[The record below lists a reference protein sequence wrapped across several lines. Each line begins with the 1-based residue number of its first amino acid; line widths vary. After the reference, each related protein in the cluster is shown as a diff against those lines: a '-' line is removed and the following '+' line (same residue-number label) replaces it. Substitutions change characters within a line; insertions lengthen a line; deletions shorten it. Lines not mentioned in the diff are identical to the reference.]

1 VSLKTIRGELVD
13 LPIKAIMGAEF
24 ILPNQRNWTKY
35 DLFLEQKAQY
45 GADAGFAAISIP
57 SQSFDFQRDLIERSL
72 HKGRS
77 AIFADCGLGKTL
89 MEQAWADNVV
99 RHTNKPVLYL
109 TPLGVAQQTIREAEK
124 FGIEARR
131 SNDGRIVTGINVTNY
146 EKLHMFN
153 PHDFCGAVCD
163 ESSFIK
169 AMNGKR
175 RAQVTEFLRTLPYR
189 LLATATAAPNDYIE
203 LGTSSEALGVMG
215 QIDMLNRFF
224 KNDQN
229 TSDTKM
235 MIRRAPSQGGPV
247 SAGWRFKGH
256 AEEPFW
262 RWVCSWAR
270 SARKPSDVGP
280 YSDERFILPKLIER
294 EHIVETRTL
303 ASGMLFPLAATNR
316 QEELEERRRTIQERC
331 EMAAS
336 LVANTGKPFL
346 IWCQLNPEGD
356 LLERLIP
363 GSVQVSGS
371 DSDDEKEE
379 KYEAFSS
386 GKVRGMISKQIV
398 GGWGLNWQHCA
409 HVVEFATHSFEQHY
423 QGVRRCWRFGQE
435 NDVVNDLIATEG
447 QRGIK
452 ENLRRKQ
459 LAADKMFDELVLHMN
474 ESIRIEGGYKFEKEV
489 TVPCW

>member
-1 VSLKTIRGELVD
+1 MITDNRLLYNHHTLKG
-13 LPIKAIMGAEF
+13 KIMNYEE
-24 ILPNQRNWTKY
+24 
-35 DLFLEQKAQY
+35 FLEAKAQY
-45 GADAGFAAISIP
+45 GGDAGFKAISIP
-57 SQSFDFQRDLIERSL
+57 DMLFDFQGDTVERSL
-72 HKGRS
+72 RRGRS
-77 AIFADCGLGKTL
+77 SIFFDCGLGKTP
-89 MEQAWADNVV
+89 MELTWADNVV
-99 RHTNKPVLYL
+99 RHTNKKVLYI
-109 TPLGVAQQTIREAEK
+109 TPLGVAKQTIRESEK
-124 FGIEARR
+124 FGIEAHR
-131 SNDGRIVTGINVTNY
+131 SNDGQLVSGINVTNY
-146 EKLHMFN
+146 EKLHRFN
-153 PHDFCGAVCD
+153 PNDFVGAVCD

-175 RAQVTEFLRTLPYR
+175 RAQVTEFLRTLPFR

-229 TSDTKM
+229 ASDTRM
-235 MIRRAPSQGGPV
+235 MIRRAPNQGGPV

-270 SARKPSDVGP
+270 AARRPSDVGP
-280 YSDERFILPKLIER
+280 YSDARFVLPRLIER

-303 ASGMLFPLAATNR
+303 PDGMLFPLAATNM
-316 QEELEERRRTIQERC
+316 QEEREERRRTVQERC

-336 LVANTGKPFL
+336 LVASTGKPFV

-356 LLERLIP
+356 LLERMIP
-363 GSVQVSGS
+363 DAVQVSGS
-371 DSDDEKEE
+371 DSDEEKEE
-379 KYEAFSS
+379 KYEAFAS
-386 GKVRGMISKQIV
+386 GQARGIITKQVI

-423 QGVRRCWRFGQE
+423 QGVRRCWRFGQTH
-435 NDVVNDLIATEG
+435 DVINDLIATEG

-459 LAADKMFDELVLHMN
+459 VAADKMFDELVRHMN
-474 ESIRIEGGYKFEKEV
+474 ESVRIEGGYKFEKEV
-489 TVPCW
+489 TTPCW

>member
-1 VSLKTIRGELVD
+1 
-13 LPIKAIMGAEF
+13 M
-24 ILPNQRNWTKY
+24 KY
-35 DLFLEQKAQY
+35 EEFLESKAQY
-45 GADAGFAAISIP
+45 GGDAGFKAISIP
-57 SQSFDFQRDLIERSL
+57 DMLFDFQGDTVERSL
-72 HKGRS
+72 RRGRS
-77 AIFADCGLGKTL
+77 SIFFDCGLGKTP
-89 MEQAWADNVV
+89 MELAWADNVV
-99 RHTNKPVLYL
+99 RHTNKKVLYI
-109 TPLGVAQQTIREAEK
+109 TPLGVAKQTIRESNK
-124 FGIEARR
+124 FGIEAHR
-131 SNDGRIVTGINVTNY
+131 SNDGHLISGINVTNY
-146 EKLHMFN
+146 EKLHRFN
-153 PHDFCGAVCD
+153 PNDFAGAVCD

-175 RAQVTEFLRTLPYR
+175 RAQVTEFLRTLPFR
-189 LLATATAAPNDYIE
+189 LLATATAAPNDYVE

-229 TSDTKM
+229 TSDTRT
-235 MIRRAPSQGGPV
+235 MIRRAPNQGVPV

-270 SARKPSDVGP
+270 AARRPSDVGP
-280 YSDERFILPKLIER
+280 YSDSRFVLPRLIER

-303 ASGMLFPLAATNR
+303 PDGMLFPLAATNM
-316 QEELEERRRTIQERC
+316 QEEREERRRTVQERC

-336 LVANTGKPFL
+336 LVSGTGKPFV

-356 LLERLIP
+356 LLERMIP
-363 GSVQVSGS
+363 DAVQVSGS
-371 DSDDEKEE
+371 DSDEEKEE
-379 KYEAFSS
+379 KYEAFAS
-386 GKVRGMISKQIV
+386 GQARGIITKQVI

-423 QGVRRCWRFGQE
+423 QGVRRCWRFGQTH
-435 NDVVNDLIATEG
+435 DVINDLIATEG

-459 LAADKMFDELVLHMN
+459 VAADKMFDELVRHMN
-474 ESIRIEGGYKFEKEV
+474 ESVRIEGGYKFEKEV
-489 TVPCW
+489 TTPCW

>member
-1 VSLKTIRGELVD
+1 LKG
-13 LPIKAIMGAEF
+13 KIMNYEE
-24 ILPNQRNWTKY
+24 
-35 DLFLEQKAQY
+35 FLEAKAQY
-45 GADAGFAAISIP
+45 GGDAGFKAISIP
-57 SQSFDFQRDLIERSL
+57 DMLFDFQGDTVERSL
-72 HKGRS
+72 RRGRS
-77 AIFADCGLGKTL
+77 SIFFDCGLGKTP
-89 MEQAWADNVV
+89 MELTWADNVV
-99 RHTNKPVLYL
+99 RHTNKKVLYI
-109 TPLGVAQQTIREAEK
+109 TPLGVAKQTIRESEK
-124 FGIEARR
+124 FGIEAHR
-131 SNDGRIVTGINVTNY
+131 SNDGQLVSGINVTNY
-146 EKLHMFN
+146 EKLHRFN
-153 PHDFCGAVCD
+153 PNDFAGAVCD

-175 RAQVTEFLRTLPYR
+175 RAQVTEFLRTLPFR

-229 TSDTKM
+229 TSDTRM
-235 MIRRAPSQGGPV
+235 MIRRAPNQGGPV

-270 SARKPSDVGP
+270 AARRPSDVGP
-280 YSDERFILPKLIER
+280 YSDARFVLPRLIER

-303 ASGMLFPLAATNR
+303 PDGMLFPLAATNM
-316 QEELEERRRTIQERC
+316 QEEREERRRTVQERC

-336 LVANTGKPFL
+336 LVASTGKPFV

-356 LLERLIP
+356 LLERMIP
-363 GSVQVSGS
+363 DAVQVSGS
-371 DSDDEKEE
+371 DSDEEKEE
-379 KYEAFSS
+379 KYEAFAS
-386 GKVRGMISKQIV
+386 GQARGIITKQVI

-423 QGVRRCWRFGQE
+423 QGVRRCWRFGQTH
-435 NDVVNDLIATEG
+435 DVINDLIATEG

-459 LAADKMFDELVLHMN
+459 VAADKMFDELVRHMN
-474 ESIRIEGGYKFEKEV
+474 ESVRIEGGYKFEKEV
-489 TVPCW
+489 TTPCW